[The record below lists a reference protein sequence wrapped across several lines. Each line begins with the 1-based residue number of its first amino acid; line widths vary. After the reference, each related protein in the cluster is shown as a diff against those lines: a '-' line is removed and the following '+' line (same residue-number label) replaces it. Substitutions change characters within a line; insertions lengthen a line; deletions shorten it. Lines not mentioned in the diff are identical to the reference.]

1 MTKKNIF
8 LILTLL
14 AFVALTACNQ
24 KSKDAEMPEMKE
36 NMDSHEMEG
45 MDHSMHQ
52 ENEIEAGE
60 PAEGS
65 IYHAGSVW
73 KNQFDEQIE
82 ISELS
87 GKVQVVAMV
96 YTHCEY
102 ACPRI
107 LADMKRIESS
117 LKKRALEDVNFVIIS
132 IDPKRDTPKRLLEFA
147 EENKLSSQNW
157 TLLNGDEGDILEMG
171 ALLGVKYKRI
181 SDIDF
186 VHSNIIT
193 VLNKKG
199 KVVHQRKKLTDNTED
214 IVNIIQE
221 SI

>member
-1 MTKKNIF
+1 MIYNKIF
-8 LILTLL
+8 LALL
-14 AFVALTACNQ
+14 LSVFIGFSACSQ
-24 KSKDAEMPEMKE
+24 KSKEADM

-45 MDHSMHQ
+45 MDHSAHQ
-52 ENEIEAGE
+52 ENELDAGE

-73 KNQFDEQIE
+73 KNQFDEEIE

-96 YTHCEY
+96 YTSCEY

-107 LADMKRIESS
+107 LADMKRVEAN
-117 LKKRALEDVNFVIIS
+117 LKDKTLAEVNFVIIS
-132 IDPKRDTPKRLLEFA
+132 IDPKRDTPERLMEFA
-147 EENKLSSQNW
+147 NENKLSSQNW
-157 TLLNGDEGDILEMG
+157 ILLNGDEGDVLEMG

-193 VLNKKG
+193 VLNKQG
-199 KVVHQRKKLTDNTED
+199 EVVHQRKKLTDNTSN

-221 SI
+221 SL